1 MLKDI
6 VRTLVRL
13 PFRHDRPARLGV
25 VANTYGVLPS
35 EVAAH
40 LAGVDLILH
49 AGDVGEVSVITRLE
63 AIAPVIAVA
72 GDFDRRTRLPQHRL
86 LHIHGK
92 TIGLTHG
99 HTVRSLGTTLRT
111 FIADDVSEAR
121 DLKYAELLDFFPP
134 VDCLVFAHPA
144 TACRIRLDD
153 TLVFNPGPVFSTAA
167 DQPLP
172 SPCLGIITLGRMLD
186 GTLIQGGETPTSAP
200 RLAPA
205 SERSR

>member
-13 PFRHDRPARLGV
+13 PYRHDRPARLGI

-35 EVAAH
+35 EVAAE

-49 AGDVGEVSVITRLE
+49 AGDVGEITVITRLE

-92 TIGLTHG
+92 TIALTHG
-99 HTVRSLGTTLRT
+99 HTLRSLGTALRT
-111 FIADDVSEAR
+111 FIADDVSESR
-121 DLKYAELLDFFPP
+121 NQTYAELLNFFPP
-134 VDCLVFAHPA
+134 VDCVVFAHPA
-144 TACRIRLDD
+144 TACRVRLDE
-153 TLVFNPGPVFSTAA
+153 TLVFNPGPVFSSAA

-172 SPCLGIITLGRMLD
+172 SPSLGIITLGRVVD
-186 GTLIQGGETPTSAP
+186 GTLIQTGDTPASAP

-205 SERSR
+205 N

>member
-13 PFRHDRPARLGV
+13 PYRHDRPARLGI
-25 VANTYGVLPS
+25 VANTYGVLPA
-35 EVAAH
+35 EVAAE

-49 AGDVGEVSVITRLE
+49 AGDVGEVTVITRLE

-72 GDFDRRTRLPQHRL
+72 VDFDRRSRLPQHRL

-99 HTVRSLGTTLRT
+99 HTIRSLGSALRT
-111 FIADDVSEAR
+111 FISDDVSEAR
-121 DLKYAELLDFFPP
+121 DQQYAELLNYFPP

-144 TACRIRLDD
+144 TACRVRLDD
-153 TLVFNPGPVFSTAA
+153 TLVFNPGPIFSQVT

-172 SPCLGIITLGRMLD
+172 APCLGIITLGRHVD
-186 GTLIQGGETPTSAP
+186 GTLIQITDTPTAAP

-205 SERSR
+205 RSRSG

>member
-13 PFRHDRPARLGV
+13 PYRHDRPARLGI
-25 VANTYGVLPS
+25 VANTYGALPA
-35 EVAAH
+35 EVAAE

-49 AGDVGEVSVITRLE
+49 AGDVGEATVITRLE

-99 HTVRSLGTTLRT
+99 HTLRSLGAALRT
-111 FIADDVSEAR
+111 FIADDLSEAR
-121 DLKYAELLDFFPP
+121 NQTYAELLNFFPP

-144 TACRIRLDD
+144 TACRVRLDD
-153 TLVFNPGPVFSTAA
+153 TLVFNPGPVFSSAT

-172 SPCLGIITLGRMLD
+172 FPSLGIITLGRVVD
-186 GTLIQGGETPTSAP
+186 GTLIQTGDTPSASAP

-205 SERSR
+205 N